1 MIIKVD
7 DIYHSKVINYLKR
20 EPDFNLF
27 IIGDIER
34 YGYDNYFLDIW
45 ADIDKKGHIEGVL
58 LRYFEY
64 LIFYSQGNFN
74 IDEFANLI
82 NSLNY
87 IEISGKLDV
96 LQKLERKICVNR
108 KRIVKFCVL
117 DDSSKLNDI
126 EIGLRP
132 KKIRFGNINKVAKL
146 YEEIDEFENTTV
158 VSRLIEGEYFKIDQ
172 MLSSDYDTKVRINK
186 RELLDCIDRATLLVK
201 EGDKK
206 PIIMNITDGNM
217 ELRINSLIGSMN
229 EDIDIDKDGKDIMIG
244 FNPKFFIDALRVI
257 DEEEVNLYMVN
268 PKAPCFIKDDE
279 GKFIYLILPV
289 NFNTAAN

>member
-7 DIYHSKVINYLKR
+7 DTYHSKVINYLKR

-82 NSLNY
+82 NNLNY

-96 LQKLERKICVNR
+96 LQKLERKMCKSQTNSQ
-108 KRIVKFCVL
+108 VL
-117 DDSSKLNDI
+117 CS
-126 EIGLRP
+126 
-132 KKIRFGNINKVAKL
+132 
-146 YEEIDEFENTTV
+146 
-158 VSRLIEGEYFKIDQ
+158 
-172 MLSSDYDTKVRINK
+172 
-186 RELLDCIDRATLLVK
+186 
-201 EGDKK
+201 
-206 PIIMNITDGNM
+206 
-217 ELRINSLIGSMN
+217 
-229 EDIDIDKDGKDIMIG
+229 
-244 FNPKFFIDALRVI
+244 
-257 DEEEVNLYMVN
+257 
-268 PKAPCFIKDDE
+268 
-279 GKFIYLILPV
+279 
-289 NFNTAAN
+289 

>member
-7 DIYHSKVINYLKR
+7 DTYHSKVINYLKR

-45 ADIDKKGHIEGVL
+45 AGIDKKGHIEGVL

-96 LQKLERKICVNR
+96 LQKLERKICVNS
-108 KRIVKFCVL
+108 KRIV
-117 DDSSKLNDI
+117 
-126 EIGLRP
+126 
-132 KKIRFGNINKVAKL
+132 
-146 YEEIDEFENTTV
+146 
-158 VSRLIEGEYFKIDQ
+158 
-172 MLSSDYDTKVRINK
+172 
-186 RELLDCIDRATLLVK
+186 
-201 EGDKK
+201 
-206 PIIMNITDGNM
+206 
-217 ELRINSLIGSMN
+217 
-229 EDIDIDKDGKDIMIG
+229 
-244 FNPKFFIDALRVI
+244 
-257 DEEEVNLYMVN
+257 
-268 PKAPCFIKDDE
+268 
-279 GKFIYLILPV
+279 
-289 NFNTAAN
+289 

>member
-158 VSRLIEGEYFKIDQ
+158 E
-172 MLSSDYDTKVRINK
+172 
-186 RELLDCIDRATLLVK
+186 
-201 EGDKK
+201 
-206 PIIMNITDGNM
+206 NITHAMIVGVGTHPNFRNKGLATKCIVKICS
-217 ELRINSLIGSMN
+217 EIINENKIPCLFYDNI
-229 EDIDIDKDGKDIMIG
+229 EAGKIYNKLG
-244 FNPKFFIDALRVI
+244 FK
-257 DEEEVNLYMVN
+257 EKGYW
-268 PKAPCFIKDDE
+268 
-279 GKFIYLILPV
+279 GIYYR
-289 NFNTAAN
+289 